1 MAEGAAR
8 MARSSLPARAA
19 AGSIE
24 RVVEDLQ
31 YGLSGNET
39 ERLVEIGGLVHV
51 DYLVESAVKK
61 GFIYRLVPKPKLS
74 CCREAAAG

>member
-31 YGLSGNET
+31 YGGEKGLRLSARPEAEAIVLQRGSGGVTRRSLEAQ
-39 ERLVEIGGLVHV
+39 ESDHRCLPLV
-51 DYLVESAVKK
+51 
-61 GFIYRLVPKPKLS
+61 
-74 CCREAAAG
+74 